1 MSGIGVEE
9 NDDSPAVESPQ
20 PDRSPHQEGT
30 PQQIPSPDD
39 GQTIEFRQQD
49 PAAKLTA
56 PTRTIKDLFNP
67 PRNIGQIRQ
76 RLFEVRGKIDLQA
89 HEFDFYWPYVDNVW
103 VRQHRGGQDKTGLYV
118 TDYYACR
125 LQRPTYTPKPV
136 SQPRPDGTATR
147 KKQIREGGKCHMKL
161 KVVRYRGGYQSVTIN
176 QLGDRT
182 EHLHDLDTMDK
193 IKRTTVLMDIARS
206 EVMQG
211 YMPASVF
218 TVISENQE
226 KLVASGGRHLSRND
240 VRNASQAW
248 RQQHKEELRVHDGY
262 KYDHGNGI
270 VRQEGTIPY
279 SQTVAQA
286 IDPQLTYYAT
296 LPPNTLQFPEESR
309 SFLEPY
315 LPPRDAPRIEDGA
328 LPHVTLTYATSMD
341 SSLSIAP
348 GIQTLL
354 SGPQSKAMTH
364 YLRSRHDAILVGVR
378 TALADDPAL
387 NCRLEGVGGYG
398 GIGWEGQPRPII
410 IDPGAR
416 WMLTPQTRIMRTV
429 AEGKGLA
436 PWVIIAPGFALDP
449 ARLDALR
456 YFGGDYVGCT
466 DFDKRW
472 RLRWE
477 AILKALAAEGI
488 RSVMVEGGGYV
499 VNEFLSSEHS
509 NYVSSVIVTVAPTY
523 LGQGGVQISPAPQR
537 DQGGRPR
544 PAVRFHDVRWQ
555 GLGEDAVMCG
565 RVPEVVGVPVHTL
578 LPPEAAPGN
587 GPVSF
592 FGPVQAGAQNL
603 VQRGQHWERV
613 FLLADQCRRARV
625 FERVCGTVEKT
636 TFEARLAFEKVR
648 LSSPIQ

>member
-1 MSGIGVEE
+1 MDQISVPCVGFAAALPIAIRKPWESRHGPARPLSVMSGIEADE
-9 NDDSPAVESPQ
+9 NDNSPGIESAQQNGSPYPDETSQQHSNLDDDQAVES
-20 PDRSPHQEGT
+20 RPHDST
-30 PQQIPSPDD
+30 ANV
-39 GQTIEFRQQD
+39 TI
-49 PAAKLTA
+49 

-67 PRNIGQIRQ
+67 PRDIAKIRQ
-76 RLFEVRGKIDLQA
+76 RLFEVQEKIDLQA

-103 VRQHRGGQDKTGLYV
+103 VRQHRGGQDRTGLYI

-136 SQPRPDGTATR
+136 SQPRPEGTPTR

-161 KVVRYRGGYQSVTIN
+161 KVVHYRGGYQSVTII
-176 QLGDRT
+176 QLGDKT

-218 TVISENQE
+218 TVMSEDEQ
-226 KLVASGGRHLSRND
+226 KLAASGGRHLSRND

-248 RQQHKEELRVHDGY
+248 RHQYKEELRVHDGY

-270 VRQEGTIPY
+270 VRQEGNIPL
-279 SQTVAQA
+279 SQAVAQA
-286 IDPQLTYYAT
+286 IDPNLAYHAT
-296 LPPNTLQFPEESR
+296 LPSSTLRFPEENR
-309 SFLEPY
+309 AFLEPY
-315 LPPRDAPRIEDGA
+315 LPPQDAQGMKDGA
-328 LPHVTLTYATSMD
+328 LPHVTLTYASSMD
-341 SSLSIAP
+341 SCLSLAP
-348 GIQTLL
+348 GIQTVL

-364 YLRSRHDAILVGVR
+364 YLRSRHDAILIGVR
-378 TALADDPAL
+378 TALVDDPAL
-387 NCRLEGVGGYG
+387 NCRLEGAGGYG
-398 GIGWEGQPRPII
+398 GIGWERQPRPVI
-410 IDPGAR
+410 IDPRAR

-436 PWVIIAPGFALDP
+436 PWVIIAPGFAMDP

-456 YFGGDYVGCT
+456 YYGGDYVGCT

-477 AILKALAAEGI
+477 AVLKALAAEGI
-488 RSVMVEGGGYV
+488 RSIMVEGGGYV
-499 VNEFLSSEHS
+499 VNELLSPEHS

-523 LGQGGVQISPAPQR
+523 FGQGGAQVSPAPRR
-537 DQGGRPR
+537 DVVGRPTV
-544 PAVRFHDVRWQ
+544 AVRFKDVRWQ

-565 RVPEVVGVPVHTL
+565 RIPEVEGVPVHTL
-578 LPPEAAPGN
+578 LPEVQPSS

-592 FGPVQAGAQNL
+592 FGPVQAGAQSL
-603 VQRGQHWERV
+603 VQRAIPTSQSG
-613 FLLADQCRRARV
+613 A
-625 FERVCGTVEKT
+625 
-636 TFEARLAFEKVR
+636 
-648 LSSPIQ
+648 S